1 MLNAQETITAAIE
14 KLEGL
19 RDAACQGPWERREDY
34 GLTGLVS
41 GEGESI
47 AIDFFIPDAD
57 LIVTLHRTIDAQLAL
72 LKELLHIAET
82 AGWSEEEFP
91 SKPGHEHGLLLARS
105 ILGEASS
112 SDVRRDYAPG
122 RVNGAVVGA
131 LVGAIVLAS
140 IALGLVGAAVWVG
153 LIWVISPW

>member
-1 MLNAQETITAAIE
+1 MNAQETITAAIE

-19 RDAACQGPWERREDY
+19 KAASVPGPWHWWNLE
-34 GLTGLVS
+34 
-41 GEGESI
+41 
-47 AIDFFIPDAD
+47 AIDQGWTDNGPNLEGANGQTVLCGWGNDAWGISVAGEDAD

-105 ILGEASS
+105 ILGEAS
-112 SDVRRDYAPG
+112 
-122 RVNGAVVGA
+122 
-131 LVGAIVLAS
+131 
-140 IALGLVGAAVWVG
+140 
-153 LIWVISPW
+153 